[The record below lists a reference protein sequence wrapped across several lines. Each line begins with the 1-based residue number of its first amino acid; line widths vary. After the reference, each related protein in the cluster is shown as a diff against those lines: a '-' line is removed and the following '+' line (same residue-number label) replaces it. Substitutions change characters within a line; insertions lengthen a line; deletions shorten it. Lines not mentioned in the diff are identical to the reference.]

1 MDNLGSDIKEDS
13 KSKVNEDVPNRMRR
27 HPGGR
32 IWVPVLFVLTGIG
45 LLLRQMNLGIPEW
58 IFSWQILLIAVG
70 IFVGLS
76 HGFRGPGWLIMILVG
91 TFFLMDQ
98 LIPGMDIHRFMWPA
112 IIIVVGL
119 VMLIRPK
126 HPHWMDP
133 GCQGRWKQRDIERW
147 QRRRARRGYPDMQG
161 FSGEPFGSGTGTAGG
176 TNTGSTSGMGYSSK
190 SFSSEDYID
199 ATTVFGG
206 IHKNI
211 LSKNFKGGDITIFM
225 GGAELNLSQA
235 DIQGTAALDITQIM
249 GGTKIIVPPNWEVR
263 SQVTSVFGNIEDKRQ
278 NISATNPD
286 KVLIID
292 GSSVFGGIEIR
303 NY

>member
-1 MDNLGSDIKEDS
+1 METTDNDKQENIDTGKKI
-13 KSKVNEDVPNRMRR
+13 MR
-27 HPGGR
+27 HGGGR
-32 IWVPVLFVLTGIG
+32 IWIPLGFLFVGGALLMRQLG
-45 LLLRQMNLGIPEW
+45 LDMPDWL
-58 IFSWQILLIAVG
+58 FSWQMILIVIG
-70 IFVGLS
+70 IFSGFA
-76 HGFRGPGWLIMILVG
+76 HAFRGPGWLIMILIG
-91 TFFLMDQ
+91 TFFLFDQ
-98 LIPGMDIHRFMWPA
+98 WIPGLNIHKFIWPA
-112 IIIVVGL
+112 AIILVGL
-119 VMLIRPK
+119 IMLIRPK
-126 HPHWMDP
+126 RSPWMDHNWH
-133 GCQGRWKQRDIERW
+133 GRWRHRNYERW
-147 QRRRARRGYPDMQG
+147 QRRRARRGYPGMGDYPG
-161 FSGEPFGSGTGTAGG
+161 GPDNPSSGST
-176 TNTGSTSGMGYSSK
+176 TGSTSGMGYSSK

-249 GGTKIIVPPNWEVR
+249 GGTKIIVPPHWEVR
-263 SQVTSVFGNIEDKRQ
+263 SQVTSVFGNIEDKRM
-278 NISATNPD
+278 NITSTNPE

>member
-1 MDNLGSDIKEDS
+1 MENTESDKKE
-13 KSKVNEDVPNRMRR
+13 NIQEDRNKYFKRTGG
-27 HPGGR
+27 GGR
-32 IWVPVLFVLTGIG
+32 IWVPVGLVIVGTG
-45 LLLRQMNLGIPEW
+45 LLLRQMGLGIPEW
-58 IFSWQILLIAVG
+58 LFSWQMLLITIG
-70 IFVGLS
+70 IFIGLA
-76 HGFRGPGWLIMILVG
+76 HGFRGPGWLIMILIG

-98 LIPGMDIHRFMWPA
+98 MIPGLDIHRFIWPA

-126 HPHWMDP
+126 KHYWMDP

-147 QRRRARRGYPDMQG
+147 QRRRGRRGYPGMHD
-161 FSGEPFGSGTGTAGG
+161 FSGNPFGSQQ
-176 TNTGSTSGMGYSSK
+176 TNPSDSATGSSSTSMGNNAK

-211 LSKNFKGGDITIFM
+211 LSKNFKGGDVTIFM
-225 GGAELNLSQA
+225 GGAELNFSQA
-235 DIQGTAALDITQIM
+235 DIQGTATLDITQIM

-263 SQVTSVFGNIEDKRQ
+263 SQLTSVFGSIEDKRQ
-278 NISATNPD
+278 NISVTHPD